1 MISRATFLLALLLAP
16 FAFAGDVTTVILVR
30 HAEAAAGGGDPG
42 LSEAGTARANAL
54 AAALR
59 DAGVKAIYV
68 SQYKRTKDTAAPL
81 AQQAKITPSEV
92 ALVKEGMDEQLKMLA
107 NQILAEHQGETVVVV
122 GHSNTITVMAEA
134 LSGTK
139 ADPIAH
145 EEHDRMYV
153 IVAEKGKPTTVIVT
167 HYGSSH

>member
-1 MISRATFLLALLLAP
+1 MISRATLLLALVTALLLAP
-16 FAFAGDVTTVILVR
+16 FAFAADVTTVILVR

-81 AQQAKITPSEV
+81 AQQAKITPAEV
-92 ALVKEGMDEQLKMLA
+92 ALVKDGMDE
-107 NQILAEHQGETVVVV
+107 IVAEHQGQTVVVV
-122 GHSNTITVMAEA
+122 GHSNTIPVMAEA
-134 LSGTK
+134 LSGAK

-153 IVAEKGKPTTVIVT
+153 IVVEKGKPTTVIVT
-167 HYGSSH
+167 HYGSGH